1 MSTSNSLSAP
11 LPNGPA
17 AADPAETTRNPGAPT
32 PPTPEA
38 SAKPW
43 RKLKLDW
50 LLLPLVGVGMI
61 LGIWYLLSISVSKDL
76 PNPMRTWVASKPYV
90 LEPFAKRGELDQ
102 GILRFTWL
110 SLILVAKGYAIALLV
125 GTPLGFLLGIS
136 ATFTKMFDP
145 IIQVLRPVSPLAWL
159 PLGMILFL
167 SAGKNASELAALFT
181 IAICAMW
188 PTVLNTAVGVR
199 AIPQDYL
206 NVAKVLKLSRWKTL
220 TKVMVP
226 ASLPYMFTGFR
237 LSLGIAWLV
246 IVAAE
251 MLTGRPGVGGFLW
264 QQYNAL
270 IYEQIILCIITIGLV
285 GFVLDRLMSV
295 VERRFKTA

>member
-1 MSTSNSLSAP
+1 MKSF
-11 LPNGPA
+11 
-17 AADPAETTRNPGAPT
+17 
-32 PPTPEA
+32 
-38 SAKPW
+38 KF
-43 RKLKLDW
+43 DW
-50 LLLPLVGVGMI
+50 LVLPLVGAFIVVLGWHVLAGKKVVTTDADGNVVTEERVGA
-61 LGIWYLLSISVSKDL
+61 ISAL
-76 PNPMRTWVASKPYV
+76 PNVKETWESSKPYIV
-90 LEPFAKRGELDQ
+90 EPFAKRGELDQ

-110 SLILVAKGYAIALLV
+110 SLVLVAKGYFIALLI
-125 GTPLGFLLGIS
+125 GTPLGFCLGLS
-136 ATFTKMFDP
+136 KAFTKMADP

-159 PLGMILFL
+159 PLGMVLFL
-167 SAGKNASELAALFT
+167 GAGRNASELAALFT
-181 IAICAMW
+181 IAVCAMW

-206 NVAKVLKLSRWKTL
+206 NVAKVLKLSKWKML

-226 ASLPYMFTGFR
+226 ATLPYMFTGFR

-270 IYEQIILCIITIGLV
+270 IYEQIILCILTIGLV